1 MLRFVFCSFVL
12 AFVTN
17 GQMAK
22 AQDQVDPGIRDLIS
36 AFAKVI
42 ENPGEDVK
50 GFVAKHGVP
59 DQQKQLEMDI
69 SRIRPLVSDAG
80 EISVSLEGP
89 TTGKLEFGF
98 DDGSSKSVDFTLTTG
113 NPVKMHSIKLVEN
126 GKRQDEAT
134 KITVDNLEQ
143 ELANAT
149 DDWFSGVIIVIKDGK
164 PLFEKAYGFSN
175 REKKIANTTN
185 TVFAIGSAPID
196 FTWVS
201 ILILKDRGK
210 LSLDDK
216 IGKYFDNVPEDKSSI
231 TIAHL
236 MSGKSGLPD
245 FHDLPQDKN
254 KDHTWIDRDEAV
266 RRILN
271 QKLLFAPG
279 TDQRHS
285 HSAWGLL
292 AAVVEMVCGQSYQ
305 EFTKENLYEP
315 VGMESTGFFGD
326 NVSPDRIAVG
336 YGVLKSSEPNSPP
349 HWGKTSWLVMGSGG
363 QVSSMPDMIKWKKA
377 IRQGKLLSP
386 ESQKHFMTDKDM
398 MAADG
403 DMFGFEFMHSR
414 DPKCMFLMISN
425 GIDSQ
430 QKRKAFA
437 NLGRRL
443 YQFVKAE
450 QNSTAFSLGVMLE
463 MGGSGSPTINEVVHG
478 GAADK
483 AGLKKGDQIVSINAK
498 PMDDD
503 PMSLLK
509 PFLQSG
515 EQFDLEIERDGKRI
529 TLAVKPLPKNE

>member
-1 MLRFVFCSFVL
+1 MLRLVFCSFVL

-17 GQMAK
+17 GQLAK
-22 AQDQVDPGIRDLIS
+22 AQDQVDPGIRNLIS

-50 GFVAKHGVP
+50 GFVGKHGAR

-69 SRIRPLVSDAG
+69 NRIRPLVSNAG

-98 DDGSSKSVDFTLTTG
+98 DDGSSKSVNFTLTTDK
-113 NPVKMHSIKLVEN
+113 PVKMHSIKLVEN
-126 GKRQDEAT
+126 GKPQDELNA
-134 KITVDNLEQ
+134 ITVKNLEQ
-143 ELANAT
+143 ELAKAT
-149 DDWFSGVIIVIKDGK
+149 DDWFSGVIVVVKDGK
-164 PLFEKAYGFSN
+164 PIFEKTYGFAN
-175 REKKIANTTN
+175 REKKINN
-185 TVFAIGSAPID
+185 SLDTVFAIGSAPID

-216 IGKYFDNVPEDKSSI
+216 IGKYFDNVPDDKSSI

-245 FHDLPQDKN
+245 FHDLPQDEN

-292 AAVVEMVCGQSYQ
+292 AAVVEIVSGQTYQ

-326 NVSPDRIAVG
+326 KVPAERIAVG

-386 ESQKHFMTDKDM
+386 ESQKHFMTDTDM
-398 MAADG
+398 LAADG
-403 DMFGFEFMHSR
+403 DMYGFEFMHSR

-443 YQFVKAE
+443 YRFVKAE
-450 QNSTAFSLGVMLE
+450 QNNTAFSLGVMLAIDE
-463 MGGSGSPTINEVVHG
+463 IDGTSVNEVVPG
-478 GAADK
+478 GAAEN
-483 AGLKKGDQIVSINAK
+483 AGLKKGDLIVSINGK
-498 PMDDD
+498 PTDGD
-503 PMSLLK
+503 PISLLK

-515 EQFDLEIERDGKRI
+515 EKFDLEIERDGKRI

>member
-1 MLRFVFCSFVL
+1 MLRSVFCLFVFS
-12 AFVTN
+12 FVTN
-17 GQMAK
+17 AQMAK

-50 GFVAKHGVP
+50 GFVGKHGAP

-69 SRIRPLVSDAG
+69 NRIRPLVADAG

-89 TTGKLEFGF
+89 TKGNFEFGF
-98 DDGSSKSVDFTLTTG
+98 DDGSSKSVNFVLTTG
-113 NPVKMHSIKLVEN
+113 NPVKMVSIKLVDN
-126 GKRQDEAT
+126 GKPQNELAA
-134 KITVDNLEQ
+134 ITLENLEQ
-143 ELANAT
+143 ELAKAT
-149 DDWFSGVIIVIKDGK
+149 EDWFSGVIVVVKDGK
-164 PLFEKAYGFSN
+164 PLFQKAYGFAN
-175 REKKIANTTN
+175 REKEINNSLN

-201 ILILKDRGK
+201 ILLLKDRGK
-210 LSLDDK
+210 LSLNDE

-231 TIAHL
+231 TIGHL

-292 AAVVEMVCGQSYQ
+292 AAVVEIVSGQTYQ
-305 EFTKENLYEP
+305 EFTTENLYQP
-315 VGMESTGFFGD
+315 IGMESTGFFGD
-326 NVSPDRIAVG
+326 KVSPDRIAVG

-363 QVSSMPDMIKWKKA
+363 QVSSIPDMIKWKKA

-386 ESQKHFMTDKDM
+386 ESQKHFMTDADM
-398 MAADG
+398 LAADG

-430 QKRKAFA
+430 QKRKNFA

-443 YQFVKAE
+443 YRFVKSE
-450 QNSTAFSLGVMLE
+450 QNPAAFSLGVMLAIDE
-463 MGGSGSPTINEVVHG
+463 IDGTSVNEVVQG
-478 GAADK
+478 GAAAK
-483 AGLKKGDQIVSINAK
+483 AGLQKGDQIVSVNGK
-498 PMDDD
+498 PTDAD

-515 EQFDLEIERDGKRI
+515 EKFDLEIERDGKRI
-529 TLAVKPLPKNE
+529 TLAVKPLPKNQ